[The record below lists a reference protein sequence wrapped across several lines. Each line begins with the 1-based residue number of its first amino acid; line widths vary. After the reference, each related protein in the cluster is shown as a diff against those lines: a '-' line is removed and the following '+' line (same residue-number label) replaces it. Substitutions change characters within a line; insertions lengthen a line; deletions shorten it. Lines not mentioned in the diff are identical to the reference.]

1 MQHLQTL
8 REQMQ
13 DALTA
18 ATTQVTVLQEQ
29 VSGQLEAIREKDR
42 LMGKSERKVSDL
54 EAVFAGM
61 QVKYEGWVERV
72 KEAEDRESELVREIQ
87 GLKAELSKRP
97 RPVSVPETRENVEL
111 QGYFETWLQSQP
123 FAPQ

>member
-1 MQHLQTL
+1 
-8 REQMQ
+8 
-13 DALTA
+13 
-18 ATTQVTVLQEQ
+18 
-29 VSGQLEAIREKDR
+29 
-42 LMGKSERKVSDL
+42 L